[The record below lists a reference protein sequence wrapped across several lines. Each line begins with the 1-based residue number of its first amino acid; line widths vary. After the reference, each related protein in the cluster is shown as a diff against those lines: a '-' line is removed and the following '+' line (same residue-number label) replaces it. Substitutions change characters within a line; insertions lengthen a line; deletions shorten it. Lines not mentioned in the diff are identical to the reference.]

1 MSLIGMLDYSIHA
14 YKGIFVMGII
24 AMTYQNKALGR
35 ALGIMKKPISRRF
48 LIPYISQSLW
58 IQ

>member
-1 MSLIGMLDYSIHA
+1 MLDYSIHA